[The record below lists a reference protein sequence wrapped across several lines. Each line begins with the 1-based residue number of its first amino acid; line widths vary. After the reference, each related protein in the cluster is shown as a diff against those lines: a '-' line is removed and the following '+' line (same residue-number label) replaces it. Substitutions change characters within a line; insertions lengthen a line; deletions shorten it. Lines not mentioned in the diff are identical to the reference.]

1 MSEAGTCE
9 QILRLIVERGP
20 ITAGELAKILV
31 LTPAAVRRH
40 TSTLAADGYIK
51 DHEAPNIGPVRRGRP
66 ARRFVATASGQ
77 EQLGQGYSE
86 LATSV
91 LRFVQDNLGEAGVEE
106 FISMRT
112 QSLEKRYGAIL
123 ARAGDNVADRA
134 AALTMALNREGYAA
148 SLRRG
153 GPNVISVQLCQGHC
167 PVLEVAEE
175 FPLLCEAETE
185 AFGRLLGVPIQ
196 RLSTLANGEHVC
208 TTNIPL
214 GLPKNL
220 RKISP
225 RLSGADRP
233 SEGN

>member
-9 QILRLIVERGP
+9 QILRLIIERGP

-40 TSTLAADGYIK
+40 TSTLVADGYIK
-51 DHEAPNIGPVRRGRP
+51 DHEAPSLGPVRRGRP
-66 ARRFVATASGQ
+66 ARRFVATAAGQ
-77 EQLGQGYSE
+77 EQLGQGYSD
-86 LATSV
+86 LATHAM
-91 LRFVQDNLGEAGVEE
+91 RFLQENMGEAGVEE
-106 FISMRT
+106 FIALRT
-112 QSLEKRYGAIL
+112 ASLEKRYGAIL
-123 ARAGDNVADRA
+123 ARAGDNIADRA
-134 AALTMALNREGYAA
+134 AALTMVLNREGYAA

-153 GPNVISVQLCQGHC
+153 GPNAMSVQLCQGHC
-167 PVLEVAEE
+167 PVLEVAEN

-185 AFGRLLGVPIQ
+185 AFGRLLGVQIQ

-220 RKISP
+220 RKTNP
-225 RLSGADRP
+225 RLTGVDRS